1 MKHYFI
7 DFENVHSDG
16 LNGIETIETGSNVRV
31 LYSDNCKNISLEVLE
46 KATKNQVVLSA
57 CKTMVGKNAL
67 DFQLATLL
75 GYVIGSNTEKDDE
88 FIIVSKDTGF
98 DAVVEFWKQQNIK
111 ITRLCSLEEKP
122 ENTPIKKET
131 KKAAK
136 QKKAASDITQTTK
149 EELVKYISKKEY
161 SDEVLKI
168 VNSYKT
174 RTAINNGLVK
184 LYKDSGKAGNLY
196 NKMKPLLK
204 EKGKT

>member
-16 LNGIETIETGSNVRV
+16 LNGIEAIETGSDVSV

-75 GYVIGSNTEKDDE
+75 GYVIGSNSEKDDE

-111 ITRLCSLEEKP
+111 ITRLCSLEEKS

-131 KKAAK
+131 KKE
-136 QKKAASDITQTTK
+136 KKGASDIKQTTK
-149 EELVKYISKKEY
+149 EELLKYIPEKEY
-161 SDEVLKI
+161 TDKILKI
-168 VNSYKT
+168 VNSFKT
-174 RTAINNGLVK
+174 KTAINNGLVK

>member
-1 MKHYFI
+1 
-7 DFENVHSDG
+7 
-16 LNGIETIETGSNVRV
+16 
-31 LYSDNCKNISLEVLE
+31 
-46 KATKNQVVLSA
+46 
-57 CKTMVGKNAL
+57 MVGKNAL

-204 EKGKT
+204 GKGKT

>member
-16 LNGIETIETGSNVRV
+16 LSGIETIEIGSHVSV

-75 GYVIGSNTEKDDE
+75 GYVIGTNKENNDE

-98 DAVVEFWKQQNIK
+98 DAVVEFWKQDNIK
-111 ITRLCSLEEKP
+111 ITRLCSLEEKS

-131 KKAAK
+131 KKE
-136 QKKAASDITQTTK
+136 KKAASDIKQTTK
-149 EELVKYISKKEY
+149 EELLKYIPEKEY
-161 SDEVLKI
+161 TDKILKI
-168 VNSYKT
+168 VNSFKT
-174 RTAINNGLVK
+174 KTAINNGLVK

>member
-16 LNGIETIETGSNVRV
+16 LNGIEAIETGSDVRV

-75 GYVIGSNTEKDDE
+75 GYVIGSNKENNDE

-111 ITRLCSLEEKP
+111 ITRICSLDEKA
-122 ENTPIKKET
+122 EDTPIKKET
-131 KKAAK
+131 KKSSK
-136 QKKAASDITQTTK
+136 TK
-149 EELVKYISKKEY
+149 EGSKWYNPNNKRR
-161 SDEVLKI
+161 VIKI
-168 VNSYKT
+168 YT
-174 RTAINNGLVK
+174 RKRVYG
-184 LYKDSGKAGNLY
+184 
-196 NKMKPLLK
+196 
-204 EKGKT
+204 